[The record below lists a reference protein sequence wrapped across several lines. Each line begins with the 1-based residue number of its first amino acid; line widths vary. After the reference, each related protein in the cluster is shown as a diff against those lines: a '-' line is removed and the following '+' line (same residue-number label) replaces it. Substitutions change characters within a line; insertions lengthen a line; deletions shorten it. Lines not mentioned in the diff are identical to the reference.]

1 MGSQY
6 HEHLGEWVGSTRL
19 RSLYRN
25 TFLYLYIWT
34 YLHIYTDKCS
44 IYISLKVPVLQKLAL
59 KKFYINMSQ
68 CLANFGG
75 LQALRETAISPHQ
88 KVGFV
93 PPNLPKVP
101 WISVPWIQRRTWDEE
116 GVLQHRS
123 PPSFCFHFYSY
134 PPFANCSPGL
144 PHEKHTVF
152 AERPGWGECL
162 NKKV

>member
-101 WISVPWIQRRTWDEE
+101 WISVPSIQRRTWD
-116 GVLQHRS
+116 GGGASSSTAHLHLFASISILIRLLRIARQGCLTKSTRCL
-123 PPSFCFHFYSY
+123 PSGQ
-134 PPFANCSPGL
+134 A
-144 PHEKHTVF
+144 
-152 AERPGWGECL
+152 GE
-162 NKKV
+162 NV